1 MLTNDALPR
10 GWQLCKKKARRKQR
24 TMRKWPTESTKCRN
38 GLETMEFLSLSLLS
52 SFFLFSPGIL
62 VRYVCVCI
70 LPVFELRE
78 LLYSFFC
85 CWFRL
90 RKEAA
95 ERKNTEVKERNVR
108 GTVFVNDPPRKW
120 RLARVTGTRVKR
132 VKLKKKI
139 FK

>member
-70 LPVFELRE
+70 LPVFEVRE
-78 LLYSFFC
+78 LLYSFF
-85 CWFRL
+85 FVGFGFEKR
-90 RKEAA
+90 RQK
-95 ERKNTEVKERNVR
+95 ERKTEVKERNVR